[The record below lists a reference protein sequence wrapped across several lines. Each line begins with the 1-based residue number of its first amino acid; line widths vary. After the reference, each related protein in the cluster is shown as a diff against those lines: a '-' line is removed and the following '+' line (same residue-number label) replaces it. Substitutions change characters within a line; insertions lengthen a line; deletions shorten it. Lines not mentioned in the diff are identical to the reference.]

1 MAGIGFRL
9 KKYFTDKD
17 VWTNLK
23 GTVYS
28 IIISSGPW
36 LISVL
41 SVAFISVY
49 ASRDLQNQDI
59 FVLKSIICYTFAF
72 SLILFGIIEMPVT
85 RYLADKLYISDQSSF
100 RNTYLVL
107 AAVFIISGSVFGS
120 LFYYFFD
127 WGLVLKLI
135 CICFLISVLL
145 IWHSMVFL
153 SAAKNYHHI
162 IGSFIL
168 GGLSSVVFG
177 LVLGS
182 YLSLI
187 GYILG
192 YTIGQAVI
200 ALLLARNVF
209 SEFDD
214 YEYVSFEVFSYFK
227 NFKILIFVGL
237 FYYLGI
243 WVDKILFWF
252 TSVGQHV
259 EGLFY
264 TNLHYDTAM
273 FLAYLTIVP
282 SLAVFLVQVETN
294 FYVKYAYFYR
304 SIENKNSLPFLE
316 QSVDEIIES
325 FRSTLVSLI
334 KLQLFIT
341 IICWYFSSSIMD
353 FLNLPSLMEPIF
365 RYGVIGAFLQVLFLI
380 VNIVLLYFKEAKP
393 VLINYLFFFGSN
405 LIFSALSIY
414 GGHRFYGLGYLLSCL
429 FTLMISYGF
438 LIKTLKNLNFMT
450 FMQQPLSNKS
460 FSESV

>member
-17 VWTNLK
+17 VWKNLK
-23 GTVYS
+23 GPLYS

-49 ASRDLQNQDI
+49 AGRDLQNQDI

-72 SLILFGIIEMPVT
+72 SLILFGVVEMPVT
-85 RYLADKLYISDQSSF
+85 RYLADRLYISDESSF
-100 RNTYLVL
+100 RNVYLML
-107 AAVFIISGSVFGS
+107 GALFIVAGSIFGS
-120 LFYYFFD
+120 IFYYFFA
-127 WGLVLKLI
+127 WGIVLKLI

-168 GGLSSVVFG
+168 GGLTSVILG

-192 YTIGQAVI
+192 YTIGQAMI

-209 SEFDD
+209 SEFAD
-214 YEYVSFEVFSYFK
+214 YEYVSFEVFNYFK
-227 NFKILIFVGL
+227 NFKVLIFVGL

-243 WVDKILFWF
+243 WIDKILFWF
-252 TSVGQHV
+252 SHVGQHV

-304 SIENKNSLPFLE
+304 SIENKNNLPFLE

-341 IICWYFSSSIMD
+341 ILCWYFSDAIMG
-353 FLNLPSLMEPIF
+353 FLSLPSLMEPIF
-365 RYGVIGAFLQVLFLI
+365 RYGVVGAFLQVLFLI

-393 VLINYLFFFGSN
+393 VLTNYFIFFLSN
-405 LIFSALSIY
+405 LVFSAFSIY
-414 GGHRFYGLGYLLSCL
+414 GGHKFYGLGYLLSCL
-429 FTLMISYGF
+429 LTLIVSYCF
-438 LIKTLKNLNFMT
+438 LLRTLKNLNFMT

-460 FSESV
+460 FSESL